1 MDIQPQGNVEN
12 NNITE
17 MTGSPA
23 PPGRAAAFARSQRTW
38 GNAARSVG
46 NRLVPLATNAATSV
60 GRTARNRVLPLA
72 TSLGRTVRNQAVYP
86 VGRALRSGIE
96 ACVGRACGRV
106 RKQMVL
112 SGVYT
117 SFSPG
122 LEIQDVDLD
131 LARHISSSKNSRNMA
146 SEITMR
152 ATDLVNAITNIITDR
167 NEDSINLQLFRT
179 LATGDLSSQI
189 KGLYLLHYAS
199 MGRIDEIDPI
209 TAATATNIL
218 MQAYHEGA
226 DKLEYT
232 VTDENELQG
241 ILNEYERKASV
252 EGMFNMTPPRRLA
265 TSAGP
270 VMRILPGMTEA
281 NARAAMQVTAAPP
294 SAQRLNPAAA
304 PARAPAPAP
313 APVAAPAPAPA
324 AAPATPPRRNP
335 KRGKGGR
342 RTRRKYRVKRK
353 ARANRNTRK

>member
-1 MDIQPQGNVEN
+1 MDIQPQINLEN
-12 NNITE
+12 NDITE

-23 PPGRAAAFARSQRTW
+23 PPGRAKAFARSRRTW
-38 GNAARSVG
+38 GNVARSVG
-46 NRLVPLATNAATSV
+46 NRLVPLATSV
-60 GRTARNRVLPLA
+60 GRTA
-72 TSLGRTVRNQAVYP
+72 RNQAVYP

-106 RKQMVL
+106 RKQMVV

-117 SFSPG
+117 SFSSG

-167 NEDSINLQLFRT
+167 NEDSINLQLFRS

-226 DKLEYT
+226 DKLEYN

-252 EGMFNMTPPRRLA
+252 EGMFNMSPPRRLA

-294 SAQRLNPAAA
+294 TARTLQRAPSAPAAR
-304 PARAPAPAP
+304 PAAP
-313 APVAAPAPAPA
+313 APVARPAAPA
-324 AAPATPPRRNP
+324 ASAAPTTPPRRNP